1 MARSRYVRRR
11 TRTGRTRKFRKLS
24 SRRSRFSRRRG
35 NTTRRRYKRTTYRKR
50 VYAQLRMRRKRILT
64 RRRKTYTKGTFRN
77 GKLTEICLASG
88 IPHESHPDQ
97 LGKGAPIM
105 FDTRR
110 RFEDTPWENYVQ
122 FWCGQ
127 GNTIPYSNKPDT
139 RFLRRSDRIMM
150 TGLCFR
156 GLWSLSGQSEW
167 KVRFLFFHS
176 SEKPDNAYVV
186 NDWLYNEDSI
196 IPTGIGQS
204 TYPAVEGTGGTE
216 MVYLPFSSWV
226 SRHAHLNH
234 TRRDEIMKVVPH
246 EHSGKPVRVLLDVT
260 RIFRNR
266 SPRAKTIS
274 FNILKRMRHKY
285 LYESKFGAAGERAFG
300 DVEVGKS
307 QPTMKLYVMILAHAL
322 VPCPRMAEPNLPR
335 EAMAGIEEWPM
346 GLRAATRRARKLDEP
361 PPAGAVAPSGQVIF
375 AGNQMTMPELADRQ
389 ESVVHQSASHFRH
402 GIRREYE
409 GNREGMPSGI
419 ADLPDEDG
427 DEITDYQRS
436 WQQFDARQRPT
447 MTRVFAPPKDKTPV
461 TEGSLP
467 SFYNAIPDTFGAG
480 TSGASASSAPKW
492 SANPTVIDTS
502 ARGFRLR
509 RGLTSSGGNN
519 EGDND
524 DDDVPDLTPKGKGK
538 GKGKP
543 AKHVRG
549 GAGPGDDEGLD
560 LGAFVDAPDNP
571 KEAEIEEKEV
581 PNGQME
587 VEPDDPYRRDPLYTG
602 PPFGSAHFQFH
613 MRIWYKNLSDRM
625 IS

>member
-1 MARSRYVRRR
+1 
-11 TRTGRTRKFRKLS
+11 
-24 SRRSRFSRRRG
+24 
-35 NTTRRRYKRTTYRKR
+35 
-50 VYAQLRMRRKRILT
+50 MRRKRILT
-64 RRRKTYTKGTFRN
+64 RRRKTYTKGTFRH
-77 GKLTEICLASG
+77 GRLTEICLASG
-88 IPHESHPDQ
+88 LPHESNPGQ

-105 FDTRR
+105 FDTRK

-122 FWCGQ
+122 FWCTQ
-127 GNTIPYSNKPDT
+127 GNTIPYSNRPDT

-156 GLWSLSGQSEW
+156 GLWSLSAQSEW

-176 SEKPDNAYVV
+176 AEKPDNPHVV
-186 NDWLYNEDSI
+186 NDWLYNEESY
-196 IPTGIGQS
+196 IPVGVEQS

-234 TRRDEIMKVVPH
+234 TRRDEIMKVVPY

-266 SPRAKTIS
+266 GSRAKTIS

-285 LYESKFGAAGERAFG
+285 LYESKYGAAGERAFG
-300 DVEVGKS
+300 DIQLGKS

-322 VPCPRMAEPNLPR
+322 VPCPRMADPNLPQ

-346 GLRAATRRARKLDEP
+346 GLRAAARRARKLDDP
-361 PPAGAVAPSGQVIF
+361 PPTGAVAPSGQVIF

-389 ESVVHQSASHFRH
+389 DSIVHQSASHFRH
-402 GIRREYE
+402 GIRKEYE
-409 GNREGMPSGI
+409 GGREGMPDGI
-419 ADLPDEDG
+419 ADLPDYDG
-427 DEITDYQRS
+427 DEFTEYQQS
-436 WQQFDARQRPT
+436 WQQFDGRRRPT

-467 SFYNAIPDTFGAG
+467 SFYNAIPDTYKAV
-480 TSGASASSAPKW
+480 TSGTSASSAPKW

-502 ARGFRLR
+502 AKGFKLR
-509 RGLTSSGGNN
+509 RGLTPGSEEASGSGVKK
-519 EGDND
+519 DDDDD
-524 DDDVPDLTPKGKGK
+524 DDDVTVSLTPKGKGK
-538 GKGKP
+538 GKGK
-543 AKHVRG
+543 AKLAEHIRG

-560 LGAFVDAPDNP
+560 LGLFSDALDNP
-571 KEAEIEEKEV
+571 KAADIEEKEV
-581 PNGQME
+581 PNAEME
-587 VEPDDPYRRDPLYTG
+587 VEPDDPYRRDPLCTG

-613 MRIWYKNLSDRM
+613 MRVWYKNLSDRM